1 MIEGACYPMK
11 KCLIYLECPEK
22 YIAQLTKIANHYE
35 FISCTD
41 KSVLM
46 KHLSD
51 MEILMIFVAKFEAE
65 LLGLAPNLKWIQA
78 ITAGVDNLPLKEI
91 NDRRIIL
98 TNARGIHKIQ
108 MAEFAIAAM
117 INFARNFHV
126 MQRNQI
132 KGLWDRSMPQAEIYG
147 KVVGIIGLGS
157 IGEEIARTAS
167 FFGMRVL
174 GVRKNPQPM
183 KYAER
188 VYVIEEMDAV
198 FQQSD
203 YIINL
208 LPLTEGTQK
217 IIDKRY
223 FGSMKKTACFIN
235 IGRGPTVNQ
244 ADLVDALKNNQ
255 IGGLVAD
262 VYEEEPLPE
271 DSPLWELENVILT
284 PHIAGV
290 SPNYMERAMDVITHN
305 LKVYVNQSG
314 EMMNVIDCNK
324 RY

>member
-1 MIEGACYPMK
+1 MR
-11 KCLIYLECPEK
+11 KCLIYLEFPEK
-22 YIAQLTKIANHYE
+22 YISQLKKIANHYE

-41 KSVLM
+41 KSELM

-51 MEILMIFVAKFEAE
+51 MEILIIFVAKFEAE

-91 NDRRIIL
+91 KDRRIIL
-98 TNARGIHKIQ
+98 TNTRGIHKIQ
-108 MAEFAIAAM
+108 MAEFTIAAM
-117 INFARNFHV
+117 INFARNFHR
-126 MQRNQI
+126 MHRNQI
-132 KGLWDRSMPQAEIYG
+132 KGVWDRSMSQAEIYG

-157 IGEEIARTAS
+157 IGEEIARKAS

-183 KYAER
+183 KYVDQ
-188 VYVIEEMDAV
+188 VYGIEEMDAV
-198 FQQSD
+198 FQESD

-208 LPLTEGTQK
+208 LPLTAGTQK
-217 IIDKRY
+217 IIDKHY
-223 FGSMKKTACFIN
+223 FSAMKKTACFIN

-244 ADLVDALKNNQ
+244 ADLVDALKSNQ

-271 DSPLWELENVILT
+271 DSPLWKLENVILA

-290 SPNYMERAMDVITHN
+290 SPNYIKRAMDVIRHN
-305 LKVYVNQSG
+305 LKVYVSQSG
-314 EMMNVIDCNK
+314 EMMNVIDCNSG
-324 RY
+324 Y

>member
-1 MIEGACYPMK
+1 MR
-11 KCLIYLECPEK
+11 KCVIYLEFPEK
-22 YIAQLTKIANHYE
+22 YISQLKKIANRYE

-41 KSVLM
+41 KSELM
-46 KHLSD
+46 KHLPE
-51 MEILMIFVAKFEAE
+51 MEILVIFVAKFEAE
-65 LLGLAPNLKWIQA
+65 FLTLAPNLKWIQA

-108 MAEFAIAAM
+108 MAEFTIAAM
-117 INFARNFHV
+117 INFARNFHL
-126 MQRNQI
+126 MHRNQI
-132 KGLWDRSMPQAEIYG
+132 KGVWDRSMPQAEIYG

-157 IGEEIARTAS
+157 IGQEIARKAS

-183 KYAER
+183 EYVDQ
-188 VYVIEEMDAV
+188 VYGIEEMDAV
-198 FQQSD
+198 FQESD

-208 LPLTEGTQK
+208 LPLTAGTQK
-217 IIDKRY
+217 IINKDY
-223 FGSMKKTACFIN
+223 FSAMKKTACFIN

-244 ADLVDALKNNQ
+244 ADLVDALKSNQ

-271 DSPLWELENVILT
+271 DSPLWKLENVILA

-290 SPNYMERAMDVITHN
+290 SPNYLKRAMDVIRHN
-305 LKVYVNQSG
+305 LKVYVSQSG
-314 EMMNVIDCNK
+314 EMMNVIDCSSG
-324 RY
+324 Y

>member
-1 MIEGACYPMK
+1 MNGVDCPMP
-11 KCLIYLECPEK
+11 KCLIYFEFPEE
-22 YIAQLTKIANHYE
+22 YISQLKKIANHYE
-35 FISCTD
+35 FISSTE
-41 KSVLM
+41 KSVLIE
-46 KHLSD
+46 HLPDS
-51 MEILMIFVAKFEAE
+51 EILMTFVAKFDAE

-91 NDRRIIL
+91 NNRRIIL
-98 TNARGIHKIQ
+98 TNARGVHRIQ

-117 INFARNFHV
+117 INFARNFHL
-126 MQRNQI
+126 MHRNQI
-132 KGLWDRSMPQAEIYG
+132 KGLWDRSIPQAEIYG
-147 KVVGIIGLGS
+147 KIVGIIGLGS
-157 IGEEIARTAS
+157 IGEEIARKAS
-167 FFGMRVL
+167 LFGMRVL

-183 KYAER
+183 KTVDR
-188 VYVIEEMDAV
+188 VYGMEEMDEV
-198 FQQSD
+198 FRESD
-203 YIINL
+203 YVINL
-208 LPLTEGTQK
+208 LPLTAGTQK

-271 DSPLWELENVILT
+271 DSPLWGLENVILA

-290 SPNYMERAMDVITHN
+290 SPNYMKRAMDVITHN
-305 LKVYVNQSG
+305 LNVYVSQSG
-314 EMMNVIDCNK
+314 EMMNVIDCSSG
-324 RY
+324 Y

>member
-1 MIEGACYPMK
+1 MR
-11 KCLIYLECPEK
+11 KCVIYLEFPEK
-22 YIAQLTKIANHYE
+22 YISQLKKIDNHYE
-35 FISCTD
+35 FVSCTD
-41 KSVLM
+41 KSELM
-46 KHLSD
+46 KHLPE
-51 MEILMIFVAKFEAE
+51 MEILVIFVAKFEAE

-108 MAEFAIAAM
+108 MAEFTIAAM
-117 INFARNFHV
+117 INFARNFHL
-126 MQRNQI
+126 MHRNQI
-132 KGLWDRSMPQAEIYG
+132 KGVWDRSMPQAEIYG
-147 KVVGIIGLGS
+147 KVAGIIGLGS
-157 IGEEIARTAS
+157 IGEEIARKAS

-183 KYAER
+183 KYVDQ
-188 VYVIEEMDAV
+188 VYGIEEMDAV
-198 FQQSD
+198 FQESD

-208 LPLTEGTQK
+208 LPLTAGTQK
-217 IIDKRY
+217 IIDKDY
-223 FGSMKKTACFIN
+223 FSAMKKTACFIN

-244 ADLVDALKNNQ
+244 ADLVDALKSNQ

-271 DSPLWELENVILT
+271 DSPLWKLENVILA

-290 SPNYMERAMDVITHN
+290 SPNYMKRAMDVIRHN
-305 LKVYVNQSG
+305 LKVYVSQSG
-314 EMMNVIDCNK
+314 ELMNFIDCSSG
-324 RY
+324 Y

>member
-1 MIEGACYPMK
+1 MR
-11 KCLIYLECPEK
+11 KCVIYLEFPEK
-22 YIAQLTKIANHYE
+22 YISQLEKIANPYE
-35 FISCTD
+35 FISCTN
-41 KSVLM
+41 KSELM
-46 KHLSD
+46 KHLPE
-51 MEILMIFVAKFEAE
+51 MEILVIFVAKFEAE

-108 MAEFAIAAM
+108 MAEFTIAAM
-117 INFARNFHV
+117 INFARNFHL
-126 MQRNQI
+126 MHRNQI
-132 KGLWDRSMPQAEIYG
+132 KGVWDRSMPQTEIYG

-157 IGEEIARTAS
+157 IGQEIARKAS

-183 KYAER
+183 KYVDQ
-188 VYVIEEMDAV
+188 VYGIEEMNAV
-198 FQQSD
+198 FQKSD

-208 LPLTEGTQK
+208 LPLTAGTQK
-217 IIDKRY
+217 IIDKDY
-223 FGSMKKTACFIN
+223 FSAMKKAACFIN

-244 ADLVDALKNNQ
+244 ADLVDALKSNQ

-271 DSPLWELENVILT
+271 DSPLWKLENVILA

-290 SPNYMERAMDVITHN
+290 SPNYMKRAMDVIRHN
-305 LKVYVNQSG
+305 LKVYVSQSG
-314 EMMNVIDCNK
+314 EMMNVIDCNCG
-324 RY
+324 Y

>member
-1 MIEGACYPMK
+1 MRKCVIYIEF
-11 KCLIYLECPEK
+11 PEK
-22 YIAQLTKIANHYE
+22 YISQLEKIAKHYE

-41 KSVLM
+41 KSELM

-78 ITAGVDNLPLKEI
+78 LTAGVDNLPLKEI

-98 TNARGIHKIQ
+98 TNTRGIHKIQ
-108 MAEFAIAAM
+108 MAEFAIGAM

-126 MQRNQI
+126 MYRNQI
-132 KGLWDRSMPQAEIYG
+132 KGLWDRSIPQTEIYG
-147 KVVGIIGLGS
+147 KIVGIIGLGS
-157 IGEEIARTAS
+157 IGAEIARKAS

-174 GVRKNPQPM
+174 GVRKNPQSV
-183 KYAER
+183 KYVDR
-188 VYVIEEMDAV
+188 VYGIEEMDEV
-198 FQQSD
+198 FRESD

-208 LPLTEGTQK
+208 LPMTAGTQK

-223 FGSMKKTACFIN
+223 FHSMKKTACFIS

-244 ADLVDALKNNQ
+244 ADLVDALKSNQ

-271 DSPLWELENVILT
+271 DSPLWELENVILA

-305 LKVYVNQSG
+305 LNVYASQSG
-314 EMMNVIDCNK
+314 EMLNVIDCNSG
-324 RY
+324 Y

>member
-1 MIEGACYPMK
+1 MR
-11 KCLIYLECPEK
+11 KCLIYFEFPED
-22 YIAQLTKIANHYE
+22 YISQLKKIANHYE

-41 KSVLM
+41 KAVLM
-46 KHLSD
+46 KNLSGV
-51 MEILMIFVAKFEAE
+51 EILMIFVARFDAE
-65 LLGLAPNLKWIQA
+65 MLALAPGLKWIQA
-78 ITAGVDNLPLKEI
+78 ISAGVDNLPLKEI
-91 NDRRIIL
+91 NDRGIIL

-117 INFARNFHV
+117 INFARSFHL
-126 MQRNQI
+126 MHRNQI
-132 KGLWDRSMPQAEIYG
+132 KGLWDRSVPQAEIYG
-147 KVVGIIGLGS
+147 KIVGVVGLGS
-157 IGEEIARTAS
+157 IGEEIARKAA

-174 GVRKNPQPM
+174 GVRKNPRPV
-183 KYAER
+183 KYVDR
-188 VYVIEEMDAV
+188 VYGIEEMDKV
-198 FQQSD
+198 FRKSD

-208 LPLTEGTQK
+208 LPLTAGTRK
-217 IIDKRY
+217 LIDKHY

-244 ADLVDALKNNQ
+244 TDLVDALKSNR

-271 DSPLWELENVILT
+271 DSPLWGLENVILA

-290 SPNYMERAMDVITHN
+290 SPNYLERAMDVITHN

-314 EMMNVIDCNK
+314 EMINVIDCSSG
-324 RY
+324 Y

>member
-1 MIEGACYPMK
+1 MR
-11 KCLIYLECPEK
+11 KCLIYFEFPED
-22 YIAQLTKIANHYE
+22 YISQLRKIANHYE

-46 KHLSD
+46 KHLPGV
-51 MEILMIFVAKFEAE
+51 EILIIFVAKFDAE
-65 LLGLAPNLKWIQA
+65 LLALAPNLKWIQA

-91 NDRRIIL
+91 NDRGIIL

-117 INFARNFHV
+117 INFARNFHL
-126 MQRNQI
+126 MHRNQI
-132 KGLWDRSMPQAEIYG
+132 KGLWDRSIPQAEIYS

-157 IGEEIARTAS
+157 IGEEIARKAS

-174 GVRKNPQPM
+174 GVRQNPRPA
-183 KYAER
+183 KYVDR
-188 VYVIEEMDAV
+188 VYGMEEMDKV
-198 FQQSD
+198 FRESD

-208 LPLTEGTQK
+208 LPLTAGTRK
-217 IIDKRY
+217 LIDKHY
-223 FGSMKKTACFIN
+223 FGSMKKAACFIN

-244 ADLVDALKNNQ
+244 TDLVDALKSNR

-262 VYEEEPLPE
+262 VYEAEPLPE
-271 DSPLWELENVILT
+271 DSPLWGLENVILT

-290 SPNYMERAMDVITHN
+290 SPNYLKRAMEVIMHN
-305 LKVYVNQSG
+305 LRVYVSQSG
-314 EMMNVIDCNK
+314 EMMNVIDCSSG
-324 RY
+324 Y

>member
-1 MIEGACYPMK
+1 MK
-11 KCLIYLECPEK
+11 KCLIYLEFPEK
-22 YIAQLTKIANHYE
+22 YISQLQKIANHYE

-41 KSVLM
+41 RAELM
-46 KHLSD
+46 KHLPD
-51 MEILMIFVAKFEAE
+51 MEILISFITHFDAE
-65 LLGLAPNLKWIQA
+65 LLRLAPNLKWIQA
-78 ITAGVDNLPLKEI
+78 ITAGVDGLPLKEI
-91 NDRRIIL
+91 SDRRIIL
-98 TNARGIHKIQ
+98 TNARGVHKIQ

-126 MQRNQI
+126 MHRNQI
-132 KGLWDRSMPQAEIYG
+132 KGVWDRSMPQSEIYG

-157 IGEEIARTAS
+157 IGEEIARKAS

-174 GVRKNPQPM
+174 GVRKNPQPL
-183 KYAER
+183 KYADR
-188 VYVIEEMDAV
+188 VYGIEEMDAV

-208 LPLTEGTQK
+208 LPLTEGTQRL
-217 IIDKRY
+217 IDKRY
-223 FGSMKKTACFIN
+223 FASMKKTACFIN

-244 ADLVDALKNNQ
+244 ADLVAALKNNQ

-271 DSPLWELENVILT
+271 DSPLWELENVILA
-284 PHIAGV
+284 PHIAGL
-290 SPNYMERAMDVITHN
+290 SPNYMERAMDVIRHN

-314 EMMNVIDCNK
+314 QMMNVIDCNSG
-324 RY
+324 Y

>member
-1 MIEGACYPMK
+1 MRKYVV
-11 KCLIYLECPEK
+11 YLEFPEK
-22 YIAQLTKIANHYE
+22 YISRLEKIANHYE

-41 KSVLM
+41 KSELM

-78 ITAGVDNLPLKEI
+78 LTAGVDNLPLKEI

-98 TNARGIHKIQ
+98 TNTRGIHKIQ
-108 MAEFAIAAM
+108 MAEFTIAAM
-117 INFARNFHV
+117 INFARNFHL
-126 MQRNQI
+126 MHRNQI
-132 KGLWDRSMPQAEIYG
+132 KGVWDRSVPQAEIHA
-147 KVVGIIGLGS
+147 KVVGVIGLGS
-157 IGEEIARTAS
+157 IGEEIARKAS

-174 GVRKNPQPM
+174 GVRKNPQPL
-183 KYAER
+183 KYVDR
-188 VYVIEEMDAV
+188 VYGIEEMDEV
-198 FQQSD
+198 FRASD

-208 LPLTEGTQK
+208 LPMTAETQK

-223 FGSMKKTACFIN
+223 FRSMKKTACFIN

-244 ADLVDALKNNQ
+244 ADLVDALKSNQ

-271 DSPLWELENVILT
+271 DSPLWKLENVILA

-290 SPNYMERAMDVITHN
+290 SPNYMERAMDVITRN
-305 LKVYVNQSG
+305 LNVYVSQSG
-314 EMMNVIDCNK
+314 EMLNVIDCSSG
-324 RY
+324 Y

>member
-1 MIEGACYPMK
+1 MR
-11 KCLIYLECPEK
+11 KCLIYFEFPEA
-22 YIAQLTKIANHYE
+22 YISQLKKIANHYE
-35 FISCTD
+35 FISCTA

-51 MEILMIFVAKFEAE
+51 VEILMIFFAKFEAE

-78 ITAGVDNLPLKEI
+78 ISAGVDNLPLKEI
-91 NDRRIIL
+91 NDRGIML

-117 INFARNFHV
+117 INFARNFHL
-126 MQRNQI
+126 MHCNQI
-132 KGLWDRSMPQAEIYG
+132 KGLWDRSVPQAEIYG
-147 KVVGIIGLGS
+147 KIVGIIGLGS
-157 IGEEIARTAS
+157 IGEEIARKAS

-174 GVRKNPQPM
+174 GVRKNPRPM
-183 KYAER
+183 KHVDR
-188 VYVIEEMDAV
+188 VYGIEEMDAV
-198 FQQSD
+198 FRESD

-208 LPLTEGTQK
+208 LPLTAGTRK
-217 IIDKRY
+217 LIDKRY
-223 FGSMKKTACFIN
+223 FGSMKKTACFVN

-244 ADLVDALKNNQ
+244 ADLVDALKSNQ

-271 DSPLWELENVILT
+271 DSPLWELENVILA

-290 SPNYMERAMDVITHN
+290 SPNYLQRAMDVITYN
-305 LKVYVNQSG
+305 LNVYVSQSG
-314 EMMNVIDCNK
+314 EMINVIDCSSG
-324 RY
+324 Y